1 MNELFPTLPNQFALA
16 GTPDQ
21 LIPFGSGHIHQTFK
35 LTTKEAT
42 VPNYLLQRINHQVFP
57 LVPEMMENIARV
69 TTHIKEKIAAAGESP
84 HPQQVLTIVPTQ
96 EGHSFYQDESGTYW
110 RMFEFLEGTRSY
122 DRLESEQQAFEGG
135 KAFGQFIALLQDL
148 PGPPLHETIPHFHHM
163 PLRLEQLAQAVAKN
177 PMGRLKE
184 VREELAFVEARRKK
198 MCVIQELGDTG
209 KLTPCVTHNDTKF
222 NNVLLDEND
231 RALCVIDLD
240 TVMPGYVHF
249 DFGDAIRSGTNTGEE
264 DAEDLSTVGVNLA
277 YYQAFAEGFLG
288 HTASFLTSLE
298 TAYLP
303 LSAQMMTF
311 IMGVRFLTD
320 YLNGDVYYTIH
331 DPLQNLR
338 RVRAQFALIQ
348 DMEAKDEEIR
358 KILANYQVLFGPRA

>member
-1 MNELFPTLPNQFALA
+1 MDNSLSLLPFLFTLT
-16 GTPDQ
+16 GTPSS
-21 LIPFGSGHIHQTFK
+21 ITSFGSGHIHDTYK
-35 LTTKEAT
+35 LTTKEADT
-42 VPNYLLQRINHQVFP
+42 PNYLLQQINHQVFP
-57 LVPEMMENIARV
+57 QVPEMMENITRV
-69 TTHIKEKIAAAGESP
+69 TTHIRKKLESQKDKSTHEK
-84 HPQQVLTIVPTQ
+84 VLAIVPTH
-96 EGHSFYQDESGTYW
+96 EGKSFYQDESGNFW
-110 RMFEFLEGTRSY
+110 RMFEFLEETRSY

-135 KAFGQFIALLQDL
+135 KAFGRFIALLQDL
-148 PGPPLHETIPHFHHM
+148 PGPPLHETILNFHHM
-163 PLRLEQLAQAVAKN
+163 PMRLQQLEQAVREN
-177 PMGRLKE
+177 PLGRLKE
-184 VREELAFVEARRKK
+184 VQEELVFVEARRTK
-198 MCVIQELGDTG
+198 MCLIQELADEG

-264 DAEDLSTVGVNLA
+264 DDADLSRVGVNLD
-277 YYQAFAEGFLG
+277 YYRAFAEGFLR

-298 TAYLP
+298 KEYLP

-320 YLNGDVYYTIH
+320 YLKGDVYYTIH

-338 RVRAQFALIQ
+338 RVRAQFALIL
-348 DMEAKDEEIR
+348 DLEDKDAAIR
-358 KILANYQVLFGPRA
+358 RILGLS